1 MLKNP
6 NYYVGQYV
14 DKMPVKIFNIPQAIC
29 TCRSTPDL
37 TRSTPKAKKRPTPK
51 GFCFSTQ
58 RPFGSISH
66 KKKIN
71 HKKRILSTLLALALC
86 LGLLPAGAKLLP
98 VYARVFQ
105 PALNDTRLYHVFV
118 DVLSATTFHEDI
130 HSDSLPFCNLREG
143 RLIFS

>member
-1 MLKNP
+1 MLP
-6 NYYVGQYV
+6 L
-14 DKMPVKIFNIPQAIC
+14 
-29 TCRSTPDL
+29 S
-37 TRSTPKAKKRPTPK
+37 PK